1 VDAEERHRNCWYA
14 RRTAN
19 LPDNLG
25 SHTIIDGQLVF
36 CAHPMYWPVVGYEFD
51 LTNCE
56 DCDVFKSKRRDAD
69 APTYR
74 GA

>member
-1 VDAEERHRNCWYA
+1 MDPEERHRNCWYA

-56 DCDVFKSKRRDAD
+56 DCDVFKSKRRDPD
-69 APTYR
+69 ATTHR